1 MFKSV
6 VIRRLG
12 IVSFGLVFISLGN
25 LAAPAAPIYKTASTI
40 GESTASYSLTDFNN
54 EDDILG
60 LSGDQGPFIYHFGVL
75 EILPTQG
82 APEISSQ
89 GSVPN
94 AMNNADANGVVRI
107 VGEAWVFATNGV
119 GDNVSTRG
127 ACWLVQSNTS
137 AGIVEETMPNN
148 LTVNGEAN
156 EGSADAVN
164 DAGEAT
170 GIGVGFWAP
179 DGYTYGNAQWGAYAN
194 SPVGGG
200 LGLDDFGNYFE
211 LDWSWDQGLA
221 SAHLAPLIGPT
232 AGELPDVDSASGTN
246 AEPMRIHGGFVVG
259 WYWGLEPRLI
269 GTVSNG
275 QAERAYV
282 WSVGDARLTQLPDL
296 TPPPA
301 GFSGTSV
308 SSEAQSVNN
317 SGDVVGWVEYPTGA
331 IQNGYLPGIDFLVLW
346 KRNPSGGYAAY
357 NLSDIIADQDASS
370 SEVFGN
376 DNPPL
381 INDKDEIAME
391 THSYFSPFNIEVL
404 VPTGGAITVSGSNVV
419 DQTAKFAVATVSLQ
433 RADNYTGLIS
443 VHYGTSDGTAIAGIR
458 YTNVSGTLTWNTGDS
473 SNKVI
478 QIPLISIHT
487 GVPYEDFNFTL
498 SNPTNATFGGYGD
511 GSNLDI
517 NITDD
522 GGTFTFG
529 STNYSVADD
538 WTNVTLTVNRTN
550 GTDGAA
556 TIGFETYDDTAISG
570 TDYTATNGTLSWASG
585 DTSSRQITIPIA
597 SIGTGTNV
605 DFDVY
610 LYVQSADSGSAQIG
624 AGEPTIVTITRPGHP
639 VQPTIEQF
647 SAGTVSKPTLSFQL
661 NATQGGI
668 FDVLSMNTV
677 PNNGSWTTNFTFT
690 NTFGNLVIPNGFSI
704 SVRGRFYKLHAR

>member
-1 MFKSV
+1 MFKSAL
-6 VIRRLG
+6 RGLE
-12 IVSFGLVFISLGN
+12 IVSFALVFISLGN
-25 LAAPAAPIYKTASTI
+25 PVASAAPIYKTALTI

-60 LSGDQGPFIYHFGVL
+60 QSGDQGPFIYHFGVL

-127 ACWLVQSNTS
+127 ACWLVQSNT
-137 AGIVEETMPNN
+137 ADAIVEETMPNY
-148 LTVNGEAN
+148 LTENGEAQS
-156 EGSADAVN
+156 GAADAVN
-164 DAGEAT
+164 DSGEAT
-170 GIGVGFWAP
+170 GDGVGFWAP
-179 DGYTYGNAQWGAYAN
+179 VGYTYGNAQWGTYAN
-194 SPVGGG
+194 STVAGS

-211 LDWSWDQGLA
+211 LDWSWDQGLP
-221 SAHLAPLIGPT
+221 SAHLAPLIGPA
-232 AGELPDVDSASGTN
+232 AGELPDVDSPSGTN
-246 AEPMRIHGGFVVG
+246 AQPMRIHGGYVVG
-259 WYWGLEPRLI
+259 WYWGPEPRLI

-275 QAERAYV
+275 QAERAFV
-282 WSVGDARLTQLPDL
+282 WAVGDARLTQLPDL
-296 TPPPA
+296 NPPPA
-301 GFSGTSV
+301 GLSGTSV
-308 SSEAQSVNN
+308 NSQSQSVNN
-317 SGDVVGWVEYPTGA
+317 NGDVVGWVEYPSGA
-331 IQNGYLPGIDFLVLW
+331 IQNGYLPGVDFLVLW
-346 KRNPSGGYAAY
+346 KRNPSGGYTAY
-357 NLSDIIADQDASS
+357 NLSDIIADQDASL

-381 INDKDEIAME
+381 INDNDEIAME
-391 THSYFSPFNIEVL
+391 THTYFSPFNIEVL

-433 RADNYTGLIS
+433 RADNYAGPIS
-443 VHYGTSDGTAIAGIR
+443 VHYGTSDGTAVAGIR

-498 SNPTNATFGGYGD
+498 SNPTNATFGGYGY
-511 GSNLDI
+511 GSNLDVY
-517 NITDD
+517 ITDD
-522 GGTFTFG
+522 GGTFAF
-529 STNYSVADD
+529 SRTNYSVADD
-538 WTNVTLTVNRTN
+538 WTNVTLTVNRAN
-550 GTDGAA
+550 GADGAA
-556 TIGFETYDDTAISG
+556 TLAFETYDGSAVGG

-585 DTSSRQITIPIA
+585 DSSSRQIAVPIN

-605 DFDVY
+605 QFDVY
-610 LYVQSADSGSAQIG
+610 ASVQSADSGSAQMG
-624 AGEPTIVTITRPGHP
+624 AGEPTTVTITRPGHP
-639 VQPTIEQF
+639 VQPSIDYF
-647 SAGTVSKPTLSFQL
+647 SAGTVSQPTLSFQL

-668 FDVLSMNTV
+668 FDVLSMNTF

-690 NTFGNLVIPNGFSI
+690 NTFGNLQIPNGFSI
-704 SVRGRFYKLHAR
+704 SVRGRLYKLHAR